1 MVLGCPKKNK
11 TKQNKTKRKKEK
23 KNLNECQKMANQTE
37 DNLPHD

>member
-1 MVLGCPKKNK
+1 MVLGCQKK
-11 TKQNKTKRKKEK
+11 KQNKTKERKKE